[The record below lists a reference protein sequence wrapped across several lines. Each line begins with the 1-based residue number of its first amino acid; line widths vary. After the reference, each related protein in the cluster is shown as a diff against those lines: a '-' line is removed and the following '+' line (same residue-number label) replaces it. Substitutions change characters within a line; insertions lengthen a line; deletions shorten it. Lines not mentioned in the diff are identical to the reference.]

1 MTTKKILLAL
11 AVVTL
16 LAVVAGRLFF
26 RHSPDL
32 KTTPPEL
39 VGTWTTDHPGY
50 SDRYVELK
58 PDTIIFGTGGT
69 SFVLYTI
76 LGVDRDPSAAID
88 GYTVYFRDAGG
99 NRFQKDIVLR
109 QEGPTF
115 YFKNQADV
123 IWTRLDR

>member
-11 AVVTL
+11 AVL
-16 LAVVAGRLFF
+16 AFLAVLAGRLFF

-69 SFVLYTI
+69 SFVRYTV
-76 LGVDRDPSAAID
+76 LGVDRDVSAEIE
-88 GYTVYFRDAGG
+88 GYTIYFRDVGG
-99 NRFQKDIVLR
+99 TKFQKDLVLR
-109 QEGPTF
+109 PEDRTF
-115 YFKNQADV
+115 YFTNQADV
-123 IWTRLDR
+123 LWTRLDR